1 MDVWTWSGK
10 YFGYFEDEYLF
21 THDGKHVGRRDGVD
35 IYDQQGYY
43 LGEVDGDRLITNTS
57 KLNLRSVGF
66 IRSINRIP
74 QVRMVNYVG
83 NVMYAGYQDF
93 PAPKTFR

>member
-21 THDGKHVGRRDGVD
+21 THDGKHVGRLDGVD
-35 IYDQQGYY
+35 IYDQQGCY
-43 LGEVDGDRLITNTS
+43 LGEVDGDRLITNNS
-57 KLNLRSVGF
+57 KANLRSVGF
-66 IRSINRIP
+66 IRSMNRVP

-93 PAPKTFR
+93 PAPENFR